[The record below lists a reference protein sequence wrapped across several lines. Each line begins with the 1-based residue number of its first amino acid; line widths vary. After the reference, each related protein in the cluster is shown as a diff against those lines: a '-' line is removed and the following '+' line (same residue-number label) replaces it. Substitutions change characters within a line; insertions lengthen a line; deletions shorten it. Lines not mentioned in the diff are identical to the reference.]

1 MKKVFYHFKNE
12 AHRETLDYC
21 TGDSVAKIKE
31 TISGNGAVLDA
42 IYHIESNK
50 LTVYSK
56 RYGKQAYL
64 DVIAE

>member
-12 AHRETLDYC
+12 AHRETFDYC
-21 TGDSVAKIKE
+21 
-31 TISGNGAVLDA
+31 SGNGAVLDA